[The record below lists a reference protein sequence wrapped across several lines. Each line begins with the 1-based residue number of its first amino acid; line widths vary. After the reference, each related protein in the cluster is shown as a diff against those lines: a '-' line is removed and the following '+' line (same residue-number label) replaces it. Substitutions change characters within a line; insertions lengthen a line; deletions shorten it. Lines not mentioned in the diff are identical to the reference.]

1 MLYKITL
8 STGREIVTA
17 KEPKKPF
24 SLNGIVSI
32 DEIFR
37 VEDVPSSYSEDD
49 WPLGGDKPIN
59 EYLSE
64 KK

>member
-1 MLYKITL
+1 M
-8 STGREIVTA
+8 TA